1 MVFVQDELE
10 RIEDNLDH
18 LPNLFFSDE
27 AHFHLHGGV
36 NRHNFRYWSDENPGW
51 YSENPVYSPRV
62 TVWAAIGEM
71 GIIGAFFFEGN
82 VTGASYLQ
90 MLQNEFWPVI
100 QRFTNLDHI
109 RFMQDGAPSHFAR
122 EVRAWLNEN
131 FEDRWM
137 GRNSP
142 SMP

>member
-1 MVFVQDELE
+1 
-10 RIEDNLDH
+10 
-18 LPNLFFSDE
+18 
-27 AHFHLHGGV
+27 
-36 NRHNFRYWSDENPGW
+36 
-51 YSENPVYSPRV
+51 
-62 TVWAAIGEM
+62 M

-100 QRFTNLDHI
+100 QRFTNRDHI
-109 RFMQDGAPSHFAR
+109 RFMQDGAPPHFAR

-137 GRNSP
+137 GCNSQ